1 MVFLLLQVHIS
12 LNTEKQSQGSINV
25 SAEEKKIDIYIYIY
39 MSDNHLIH
47 LQNVE
52 TNTVSAVME
61 SELIFSSYVCKPV
74 ARLRLFDIA
83 KKCSNFSLH
92 STSCKFPLFLL

>member
-1 MVFLLLQVHIS
+1 
-12 LNTEKQSQGSINV
+12 
-25 SAEEKKIDIYIYIY
+25 